1 MTEFT
6 VTLNVMLPMLLLL
19 SLGWFLRKAGLFP
32 DKTVKDMNTL
42 VFKLFLPVLLFKNMR
57 EITSGI
63 LTGVSYPLFLFVSVF
78 GLFILAFLLVPRF
91 VHDPSKQGVM
101 VQGIFRSNF
110 AILGVPLM
118 ESMFGA
124 SGTLVYSVALPVVI
138 PLNNVLAV
146 IALSA
151 PTGRK
156 TDKVKIIRDILLNPL
171 IIACVLGLICCITG
185 LHFPTVIEDT
195 LSRLSS
201 ITSPLSLL
209 VLGASL
215 KWQGVRSNRKE
226 LTWTVLLKQL
236 IIPVV
241 MVSIAVL
248 LGFRNEELGVM
259 IVLFAAPC
267 AVSSFPMAVAMNGDG
282 DLAAGQIVLT
292 TVFSMLTFFIL
303 IFTMKSMHLL

>member
-19 SLGWFLRKAGLFP
+19 SLGWLLRKAGLFP

-42 VFKLFLPVLLFKNMR
+42 VFRVFLPVLLFQNMR
-57 EITSGI
+57 EIAP
-63 LTGVSYPLFLFVSVF
+63 GVINGAAYPVFLFISVFALFLLS
-78 GLFILAFLLVPRF
+78 FLLVPRF

-110 AILGVPLM
+110 AILGIPLM
-118 ESMFGA
+118 ESMFGT
-124 SGTLVYSVALPVVI
+124 SGTLVYSIALPIVI

-151 PTGRK
+151 PTGQK
-156 TDKVKIIRDILLNPL
+156 TDKRKIIRDIVFNPL
-171 IIACVLGLICCITG
+171 IIACVLGLICC
-185 LHFPTVIEDT
+185 LSDLKFPVVIEDT
-195 LSRLSS
+195 LSRLSG

-215 KWQGVRSNRKE
+215 KWQGVRSNRRE
-226 LTWTVLLKQL
+226 LTWTVFLKQL
-236 IIPVV
+236 IIPAV
-241 MVSIAVL
+241 MITIAVL
-248 LGFRNEELGVM
+248 IGFRNEELGVM
-259 IVLFAAPC
+259 IVLFGAPC

-303 IFTMKSMHLL
+303 IFAMKSMHLL